1 MNQATDCPFCN
12 LHVDQWVDS
21 NQEAI
26 AFYDRFPVSNLH
38 SLIIPKRHVITCFEL
53 SNPEVLAIHE
63 LLRKQKHRIEALDSS
78 VTGFNIGVN
87 CGADSGQTVFH
98 CHFHLIP
105 RRKGDV
111 SNPRGGIRHMISG
124 KGDYLS
130 RHHG

>member
-1 MNQATDCPFCN
+1 M
-12 LHVDQWVDS
+12 
-21 NQEAI
+21 
-26 AFYDRFPVSNLH
+26 
-38 SLIIPKRHVITCFEL
+38 
-53 SNPEVLAIHE
+53 LAIHE
-63 LLRKQKHRIEALDSS
+63 LLRNQKHRIEALDSS

-98 CHFHLIP
+98 CHFHLIS

-111 SNPRGGIRHMISG
+111 TNPRGGIRHMIPD